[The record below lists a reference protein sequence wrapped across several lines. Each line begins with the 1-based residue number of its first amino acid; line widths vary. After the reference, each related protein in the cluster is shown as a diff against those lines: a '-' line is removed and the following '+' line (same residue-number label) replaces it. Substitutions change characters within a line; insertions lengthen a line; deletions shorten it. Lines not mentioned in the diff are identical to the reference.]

1 MAMADRINKQRTR
14 LVALFRMVS
23 MGFNSLPI
31 ADKKELTIWFGV
43 AAGLICSGPVIKGVT
58 GKHYSNVIA
67 IDSIKIPKDIY
78 MKNEHSVSEDQLI
91 PVGKLKGE
99 INGEFEAFYLAVDA
113 SGTTYI
119 NRSIDFSPEAYH
131 KSKGWEEIT
140 REDLEH
146 YRKELHFLPVRSKGI
161 KH

>member
-1 MAMADRINKQRTR
+1 MAMVDKIKKQRAR

-23 MGFNSLPI
+23 MGFNCLPI
-31 ADKKELTIWFGV
+31 ADKKELTIWFGI
-43 AAGLICSGPVIKGVT
+43 AAGLICAMPVIKGVT
-58 GKHYSNVIA
+58 GKNYNAVIA
-67 IDSIKIPKDIY
+67 IDSIQLPKDIY
-78 MKNEHSVSEDQLI
+78 MRNEKTISEDQLI

-113 SGTTYI
+113 NGTTYI
-119 NRSIDFSPEAYH
+119 NRSIDFSSEAYH

-140 REDLEH
+140 REDLER

>member
-1 MAMADRINKQRTR
+1 MMGKFIKRRTR
-14 LVALFRMVS
+14 LAALARVVR
-23 MGFNSLPI
+23 MGFNCLSI
-31 ADKKELTIWFGV
+31 ADKKELTIWFGIV
-43 AAGLICSGPVIKGVT
+43 AGLICAMPVIKGVT
-58 GKHYSNVIA
+58 GKHYTKVIA

-99 INGEFEAFYLAVDA
+99 IDGEFEAFYLAVDA
-113 SGTTYI
+113 NGTTYI
-119 NRSIDFSPEAYH
+119 NRSVDFSSEAYQ

-140 REDLEH
+140 REDLER
-146 YRKELHFLPVRSKGI
+146 YRKALHFLPVRSKGL